1 MFKLEWDIE
10 NNGVILVTNESN
22 GGIGNARPVF
32 KEELDLLGFNKY
44 WIYPETNQPLLWS
57 IGRRYFYKG
66 EFVAEAK
73 GGNIYE
79 APQIIIKE
87 AGNNLS
93 LKPINLNKIIEK
105 NKDALFILEQ
115 EAIDFVYSTYK
126 KYKDKVDIIAVAFS
140 GGKDS
145 QIVLDIVSR
154 TLPPDDYIVVFS
166 DTTMELPLT
175 YESIEQKKKNIWK
188 NTII

>member
-10 NNGVILVTNESN
+10 NNGVMLITNEST

-44 WIYPETNQPLLWS
+44 WIYPETNQPLVWA

-66 EFVAEAK
+66 EFIAEAR

-87 AGNNLS
+87 LGNNLS